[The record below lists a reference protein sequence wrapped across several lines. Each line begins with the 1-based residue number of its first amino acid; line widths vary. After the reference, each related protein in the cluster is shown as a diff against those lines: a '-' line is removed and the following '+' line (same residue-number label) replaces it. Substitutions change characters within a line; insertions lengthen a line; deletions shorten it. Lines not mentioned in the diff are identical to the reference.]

1 MVGGSECRGGEAVN
15 LDLDFLDF
23 WILDL
28 YLGKLSMWLVGVSV
42 EKPEARQSIT
52 GTKHD
57 TSGSVA
63 AHSHRATQNICW
75 AFLEILLLRVF
86 PQIVSTERII
96 ITETKESKKTL
107 YL

>member
-63 AHSHRATQNICW
+63 AHSHRVTENICW
-75 AFLEILLLRVF
+75 AFLKILLLRVF

>member
-1 MVGGSECRGGEAVN
+1 M
-15 LDLDFLDF
+15 
-23 WILDL
+23 DL

-63 AHSHRATQNICW
+63 ARSHREHLLGFSQNPASSC
-75 AFLEILLLRVF
+75 
-86 PQIVSTERII
+86 VSSDSIYR
-96 ITETKESKKTL
+96 KKYNHRNKNIKQNTIPVGI
-107 YL
+107 